1 MEFPKRDPELLELRR
16 KALAG
21 DAKALSRLQ
30 ALEQELMAS
39 DVSDIIDDLPGA
51 TPRSTSAA

>member
-21 DAKALSRLQ
+21 DAKALKVLQ
-30 ALEQELMAS
+30 DRARARMAR
-39 DVSDIIDDLPGA
+39 DEWDIIDDLPGA